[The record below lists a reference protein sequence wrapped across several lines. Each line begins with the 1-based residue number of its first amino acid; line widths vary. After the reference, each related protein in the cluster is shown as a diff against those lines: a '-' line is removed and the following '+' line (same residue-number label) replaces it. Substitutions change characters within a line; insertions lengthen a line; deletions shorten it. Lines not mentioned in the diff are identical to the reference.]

1 MVAVVV
7 AVSRCCCRYC
17 CCCGGG
23 GGGGRDG
30 DDLVFTVIVITTD
43 CFWGF
48 VLVGMQ
54 FFARARRQPAP
65 THIHTTLRKRQE
77 RRVMTRG
84 RSHRKHCR
92 SHVAFV
98 KTRSG
103 TYSQYLLYII
113 HTKNCF
119 KNSALCSTNI
129 SALLASAGGCGRI
142 NVACAHC
149 SGAHSRV
156 RALQAMPGTVPGESP
171 RFANDQFYLVPVDSF
186 MCDGHIPLTA
196 HWHKRRC
203 AGALGNCG
211 IRGVRGLQG
220 RRLQGTVGL

>member
-1 MVAVVV
+1 
-7 AVSRCCCRYC
+7 
-17 CCCGGG
+17 
-23 GGGGRDG
+23 
-30 DDLVFTVIVITTD
+30 
-43 CFWGF
+43 
-48 VLVGMQ
+48 
-54 FFARARRQPAP
+54 
-65 THIHTTLRKRQE
+65 
-77 RRVMTRG
+77 MTRG

-98 KTRSG
+98 ETRSG

-129 SALLASAGGCGRI
+129 SALLASAAGCGRI

-186 MCDGHIPLTA
+186 MWPYPADRTLAQASLCRSVGQL
-196 HWHKRRC
+196 WHSGGSWFAGEASARYRRPVIC
-203 AGALGNCG
+203 C
-211 IRGVRGLQG
+211 R
-220 RRLQGTVGL
+220 